1 MKIKINKRKKEQLNE
16 TKNINEAAPAA
27 AVPLIGGVLKRA
39 LPGVLKSIGSF
50 LGLGGSKQP
59 EKIAQSI
66 IDKSQT
72 DPIAIESS
80 DLAEIEAL
88 LRSIEAQLSTMK
100 DIQTKD
106 DQPSP
111 AEREAPTP
119 GQDPKADDWKP
130 GPSGTKVK
138 NPKLARIVGPQSP
151 LATGGD
157 AMQSSRNIATLGK
170 KAGIGSKKGKRA

>member
-1 MKIKINKRKKEQLNE
+1 VKIKINKRNKEQLNE
-16 TKNINEAAPAA
+16 AQAIHELAPAA
-27 AVPLIGGVLKRA
+27 AVPLIGGVLKKA

-50 LGLGGSKQP
+50 IGLGGSKQP

-88 LRSIEAQLSTMK
+88 LRSIEAQLSAMK

-111 AEREAPTP
+111 AERDAPAPDKKTDDLEA
-119 GQDPKADDWKP
+119 
-130 GPSGTKVK
+130 GPAGTKVK
-138 NPKLARIVGPQSP
+138 NPKLARIVGAQSP

-157 AMQSSRNIATLGK
+157 IKQSSRNLSSMAKKAFASKAFKGK
-170 KAGIGSKKGKRA
+170 KI